1 MNNRITLKQAK
12 DLIAR
17 FRGRKPDVIKPGF
30 ENALPT
36 SETFEREAI
45 DKLLANPR
53 CVKVRIYPGM
63 SEDMN
68 IRMIIVGVDSND
80 QDILPLNENGIIEGD
95 GEVEEEVIVEDGTR
109 CPPVCPTTSALN
121 P

>member
-1 MNNRITLKQAK
+1 MNNRITLKQAI
-12 DLIAR
+12 DLVTR
-17 FRGRKPDVIKPGF
+17 FRSRKPDVIKPGY
-30 ENALPT
+30 ENILPT

-80 QDILPLNENGIIEGD
+80 QDILPLTENGVINGD
-95 GEVEEEVIVEDGTR
+95 DEDIEVIVEDGFR
-109 CPPVCPTTSALN
+109 CPPICPPPSILN

>member
-12 DLIAR
+12 DLITR

-80 QDILPLNENGIIEGD
+80 QDILPLNENGIIDGD
-95 GEVEEEVIVEDGTR
+95 DDDEEVIVDEGLR
-109 CPPVCPTTSALN
+109 CPPFCPPTSPLN